1 MPHPGMDRKPL
12 RSLLSNEGDEQAKL
26 QHTQGTPYRKD
37 RNSFLGQSLGD
48 RKLPKGGH
56 PKNC

>member
-1 MPHPGMDRKPL
+1 MDRKPL